1 MFFGSKRGFWPQ
13 SRSMSDAPI
22 WLVRHGETEWT
33 LSRQHTSRTDVEL
46 TAHGAEQARALRDVL
61 AGREFA
67 LVLTSPR
74 LRARRTAE
82 LAGFPD
88 AIPEELLT
96 EVDYGDY
103 EGLTTAEIREQRP
116 DWDLWRDGNPGGET
130 VDDAGRRADRVIARL
145 READGPALVFGH
157 GHMSRVLGARLIGLE
172 PRDGRL
178 LMLDPGGV
186 SIVGAEHEQAAVK
199 RWNWAPEL

>member
-1 MFFGSKRGFWPQ
+1 
-13 SRSMSDAPI
+13 MSGDQI

-46 TAHGAEQARALRDVL
+46 TAQGAEQARALRAVL

-88 AIPEELLT
+88 AQPEELLT

-103 EGLTTAEIREQRP
+103 EGLTTAAIQEERP

-130 VDDAGRRADRVIARL
+130 VEDAGARADRVIARL
-145 READGPALVFGH
+145 REANGPVLVFGH
-157 GHMSRVLGARLIGLE
+157 GHMSRVLGARLVGLE
-172 PRDGRL
+172 PSAGRL

-186 SIVGAEHEQAAVK
+186 SIVGAEHGRSAVK

>member
-1 MFFGSKRGFWPQ
+1 
-13 SRSMSDAPI
+13 MSDAPI

-33 LSRQHTSRTDVEL
+33 LSRQHTSRTDVDL
-46 TAHGAEQARALRDVL
+46 TAHGEEQARGLGRLL

-88 AIPEELLT
+88 AQSEELLT

-103 EGLTTAEIREQRP
+103 EGLTTAEIQEERP

-130 VDDAGRRADRVIARL
+130 VEDAGARADRVIARV
-145 READGPALVFGH
+145 REANGPVLVFGH
-157 GHMSRVLGARLIGLE
+157 GHMSRVLGARLVGLE
-172 PRDGRL
+172 PSAGRL

-186 SIVGAEHEQAAVK
+186 SVVGAEHGRTAVK
-199 RWNWAPEL
+199 HWNWAPEL